1 MLREVNDLKVALDE
15 HAIVAITDPQ
25 GKIIY
30 VNDKFCAIS
39 KYSREELLG
48 QDHRILNSGHHPKE
62 FMRELWDTIA
72 QGRVW
77 HGEIKNRAKDGTFY
91 WVDATIV
98 PFLNN
103 DGKPR
108 QYVAIRTDITERKQA
123 EERLREQAEMLDRA
137 NEAIVVRDIHTQ
149 KITFWNQGAERL
161 YGWNAVETIGQ
172 PIDLIFAD
180 PSQPGDLAKKLLT
193 DGECS
198 GELQHVTRERKN
210 ITVSSHC
217 TLVRDAQGAPKSA
230 LAINIDI
237 TQQKI
242 LEGQFLRA
250 QRLESIGT
258 LASGVAHDLNNI
270 LAPILMSAPML
281 RNKLPPATR
290 DSILDTI
297 ETCAQRGADIVRQV
311 LTFARGT
318 DGARLLVQP
327 VHLIKEIVKIAQE
340 TFPKSI
346 TIRPYYPVDAWTV
359 EGDPTQLHQV
369 LLNLCI
375 NARDAMP
382 DGGELALSVENFMV
396 DKSYAAT
403 MPGAKPGPH
412 VVISVSDTG
421 TGMTA
426 KIIDQVFD
434 PFFTTK
440 DPGKGTGLGLSS
452 ALGIIKSHDGFVTVD
467 SDPGQGTTFKVFL
480 PANVD
485 AQAGLD
491 RGQNEPLPQ
500 GRSELVLIV
509 DDEEGIR
516 DVTQTIL
523 KMNGYRVL
531 SASDGIDALAIFAS
545 ESSHIDIVLT
555 DVMMPFMDGATLI
568 RALRKMKPG
577 IRIIASTGRSDD
589 KRVSEL
595 AAMSV
600 PYCLIKPYSERKLLT
615 TIRAAL
621 NAPAK

>member
-1 MLREVNDLKVALDE
+1 PDDHLRQMLREVNDLKVALDE

-250 QRLESIGT
+250 QRLE
-258 LASGVAHDLNNI
+258 
-270 LAPILMSAPML
+270 
-281 RNKLPPATR
+281 
-290 DSILDTI
+290 
-297 ETCAQRGADIVRQV
+297 
-311 LTFARGT
+311 
-318 DGARLLVQP
+318 
-327 VHLIKEIVKIAQE
+327 
-340 TFPKSI
+340 
-346 TIRPYYPVDAWTV
+346 
-359 EGDPTQLHQV
+359 
-369 LLNLCI
+369 
-375 NARDAMP
+375 
-382 DGGELALSVENFMV
+382 
-396 DKSYAAT
+396 
-403 MPGAKPGPH
+403 
-412 VVISVSDTG
+412 
-421 TGMTA
+421 
-426 KIIDQVFD
+426 
-434 PFFTTK
+434 
-440 DPGKGTGLGLSS
+440 
-452 ALGIIKSHDGFVTVD
+452 
-467 SDPGQGTTFKVFL
+467 
-480 PANVD
+480 
-485 AQAGLD
+485 
-491 RGQNEPLPQ
+491 
-500 GRSELVLIV
+500 
-509 DDEEGIR
+509 
-516 DVTQTIL
+516 
-523 KMNGYRVL
+523 
-531 SASDGIDALAIFAS
+531 
-545 ESSHIDIVLT
+545 
-555 DVMMPFMDGATLI
+555 
-568 RALRKMKPG
+568 
-577 IRIIASTGRSDD
+577 
-589 KRVSEL
+589 
-595 AAMSV
+595 
-600 PYCLIKPYSERKLLT
+600 
-615 TIRAAL
+615 
-621 NAPAK
+621 